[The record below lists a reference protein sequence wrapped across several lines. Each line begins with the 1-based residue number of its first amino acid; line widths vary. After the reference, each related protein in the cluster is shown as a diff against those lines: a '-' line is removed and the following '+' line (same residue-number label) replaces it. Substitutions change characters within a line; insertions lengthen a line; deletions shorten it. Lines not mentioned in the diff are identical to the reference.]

1 MSQKRMRCPQC
12 GDFGLMEDQLTD
24 YCIYCN
30 KRFAKGTFAKERD
43 QVLKSE
49 SMEEQ
54 LKQLQMKYDN
64 IHQRYKELK
73 ELNREMSGVLESYDG
88 YRGSELWEEDVYPS
102 LEWRCRR
109 EAVLR
114 KIKPQL
120 PQKKFT
126 AWEVD
131 SKCNPTGKELQIDGK
146 TMRDAANTLRWRVGG
161 KLGIHRK
168 HVNLPNGNRWYLS
181 YNIDPRNNKKPSE

>member
-1 MSQKRMRCPQC
+1 MA
-12 GDFGLMEDQLTD
+12 EET
-24 YCIYCN
+24 
-30 KRFAKGTFAKERD
+30 T
-43 QVLKSE
+43 
-49 SMEEQ
+49 EEQ

-64 IHQRYKELK
+64 MHRRYKALK

-88 YRGSELWEEDVYPS
+88 ERGRELWEEDSFPS
-102 LEWRCRR
+102 LEWGYRR

-131 SKCNPTGKELQIDGK
+131 AQSNPTGKELQIDGK
-146 TMRDAANTLRWRVGG
+146 TMRDAAKTLRWRVHGKVSVGG
-161 KLGIHRK
+161 KS
-168 HVNLPNGNRWYLS
+168 VNLPNGNRWYLS
-181 YNIDPRNNKKPSE
+181 YNTDPRNNKKPSE